1 MPPQDGIRGDQQT
14 QSAQRRAR
22 QRHEKRGEECPVLGP
37 QLCALITELSL
48 QDVDL
53 MAQRQDLD
61 VLLAVGHRQQP
72 QRGESVGDSEVG
84 ETEQH
89 EP

>member
-1 MPPQDGIRGDQQT
+1 
-14 QSAQRRAR
+14 
-22 QRHEKRGEECPVLGP
+22 
-37 QLCALITELSL
+37 LIPELPL

-53 MAQRQDLD
+53 MAQGQYLDL
-61 VLLAVGHRQQP
+61 LLAVDHRQQP
-72 QRGESVGDSEVG
+72 QRGEGVGDREVG